1 MKKVFINGCFD
12 VLHIGHI
19 RLFEFAKIF
28 GDKVIVGID
37 SDSRVK
43 ELKGDS
49 RPINSQEDRKEMLL
63 SLKNVDNVCIFNDKI
78 ELENLVFDISPDY
91 MIVGEEYRSK
101 EVIGS
106 DFAKKLIF
114 FNKVNGYSTTKILQN
129 TTTG

>member
-12 VLHIGHI
+12 VLHVGHI

-37 SDSRVK
+37 SDNRVR

>member
-12 VLHIGHI
+12 VLHVGHI

-37 SDSRVK
+37 SDNRVK

-91 MIVGEEYRSK
+91 MIVGEEYKSK